1 MKMKNVL
8 SYAIT
13 IMLMAVVLLPRE
25 IQAQSVA
32 INEANFPDPVFRE
45 YLLYYQNDGNGYLKE
60 SVKDKE
66 ELDLSYMDIKDLTGI
81 EYFSGID
88 ELDCSHCLLTKLD
101 LSKNTRISD
110 LWVNSNQLTSL
121 NLAGTNVRRLW
132 IQYNQL
138 RGEAMDALINSM
150 PTAGLGDGRIYVMGF
165 YDDHEEGNLC
175 TTAQYK
181 ALTQKGWTVYMDDH
195 GDHIEYG
202 EWTAQHGEPTAIDSI
217 STEDAGDAT
226 VYDLQGRQLKGQPSK
241 GISIIRQK
249 SGEARK
255 VIKLK

>member
-1 MKMKNVL
+1 MKHLHSSIITAVL
-8 SYAIT
+8 TA
-13 IMLMAVVLLPRE
+13 MVLMPVE
-25 IQAQSVA
+25 MQAQSVE
-32 INEANFPDPVFRE
+32 INETNFPDPVFRE

-60 SVKDKE
+60 SVKNMD

-150 PTAGLGDGRIYVMGF
+150 PTAGLGDGQI
-165 YDDHEEGNLC
+165 
-175 TTAQYK
+175 
-181 ALTQKGWTVYMDDH
+181 
-195 GDHIEYG
+195 
-202 EWTAQHGEPTAIDSI
+202 
-217 STEDAGDAT
+217 
-226 VYDLQGRQLKGQPSK
+226 
-241 GISIIRQK
+241 
-249 SGEARK
+249 
-255 VIKLK
+255 